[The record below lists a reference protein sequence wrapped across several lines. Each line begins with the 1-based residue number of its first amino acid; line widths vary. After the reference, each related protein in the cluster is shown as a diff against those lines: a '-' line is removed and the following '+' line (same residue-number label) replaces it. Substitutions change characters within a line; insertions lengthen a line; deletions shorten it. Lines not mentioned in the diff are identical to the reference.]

1 MKKYPNSVIKGL
13 LTALLFVMVLVTVL
27 GFIVTAAALSGEV
40 YTTDI
45 SQLRANITEN
55 ALSWL
60 QSRLPALAPST
71 MVRLLVFAL
80 DVVYALRYAAPVITV
95 AGLLLTVL
103 LFCLLIRAA
112 GHKNGA
118 QEITY
123 GRFDRLPFEIA
134 AFLMIGIPVGIH
146 LTLYALTRGTLFEQW
161 YFGADP
167 LELSMFTL
175 LLSPFIYV
183 LCHTFAVRLKSHT
196 FWKTTLVYRIFWKLP
211 ARLIRSVKNAG
222 KPDENGHTI
231 PQWYNKIPLEIIAV
245 VLLVLPF
252 PFVLFLHDVVF
263 KNIQNTYFYWRDRW
277 SDRGLTPPGYYIYQF
292 MQNSRWILAL
302 LFLAAYIFL
311 VYLFAYTVSVRY
323 KCGTLWTNTLTYRF
337 WKWLKKMFRHLNHA
351 GKRNES
357 GELVPTWFDKIPLEI
372 VLLAAFL
379 LGLLMIYICDMLLD
393 FIYSDLFAFA
403 YLLLCGAAMLYGL
416 AYVVSIRLQL
426 GTLWTN
432 TLIYRIYK
440 KCSGVLPRICRSIPL
455 TWRTVLAVV
464 LYCFFTFL
472 ILAFSVD
479 PRDIAPALLL
489 WFPLTLS
496 VGALL
501 IYGSWAT
508 HTVTQSIR
516 DMAGGNIHKKTDP
529 SKLFF
534 IFRKQ
539 AEGLNSLGDGLQAA
553 VEAQMK
559 SERLKTELIT
569 NVSHDI
575 KTPLTSIINYSDL
588 LLAEMGREIQPDGKA
603 AEYANTIYR
612 HSLRLKKLT
621 EDLVEAS
628 KASSGAITVNFERIE
643 LNQMLRQA
651 VGEYAERLTAA
662 GLTPVFRFTE
672 EDVFIS
678 ADGRLLW
685 RVFDNLLSNIVKYSM
700 EGTRVYIT
708 LTKNGDQ
715 AIVSFKNISRDTL
728 NIDPSELMERFVRG
742 DASRHSEG
750 SGLGLNIAL
759 SLCDRMNGRL
769 DLACDGD
776 LFRADVTFTVI

>member
-13 LTALLFVMVLVTVL
+13 MTALLFVMVIVTSF
-27 GFIVTAAALSGEV
+27 GFIVTAAAVAGDV
-40 YTTDI
+40 YTTEK
-45 SQLRANITEN
+45 SQLRAEVTGDI
-55 ALSWL
+55 SGWM
-60 QSRLPALAPST
+60 QRHLPAIPTST
-71 MVRLLVFAL
+71 VIRLIVFAL
-80 DVVYALRYAAPVITV
+80 DVVYALRYAALVITV

-103 LFCLLIRAA
+103 LFCLLMRAA

-118 QEITY
+118 QEITSAK
-123 GRFDRLPFEIA
+123 FDRLPFEFA
-134 AFLMIGIPVGIH
+134 ALLMIGIPVGIH
-146 LTLYALTRGTLFEQW
+146 LMLYAFTQGTLFENW
-161 YFGADP
+161 YFGADH

-183 LCHTFAVRLKSHT
+183 LSHTFVVRLKSHM
-196 FWKTTLVYRIFWKLP
+196 FWKTTLVYRIFWKIP
-211 ARLIRSVKNAG
+211 KRLVRSVKNAG
-222 KPDENGHTI
+222 KNDESGNI
-231 PQWYNKIPLEIIAV
+231 VPQWYDKVPLEIVAAV
-245 VLLVLPF
+245 LFILPILF
-252 PFVLFLHDVVF
+252 TVFLHDVVF
-263 KNIQNTYFYWRDRW
+263 WDIIVSARNYRNSLIV
-277 SDRGLTPPGYYIYQF
+277 RGIIPFGYYIYELF
-292 MQNSRWILAL
+292 ADFGWILAL
-302 LFLAAYIFL
+302 AAAVTL
-311 VYLFAYTVSVRY
+311 LWLFACTVSVRY
-323 KCGTLWTNTLTYRF
+323 KCGILWTNTLTYRF

-372 VLLAAFL
+372 VLAAAIP
-379 LGLLMIYICDMLLD
+379 LGLLVWSIGDMLLD
-393 FIYSDLFAFA
+393 FIYSDLFAFL

-416 AYVVSIRLQL
+416 AYAVSVRLQL

-432 TLIYRIYK
+432 TIIYRIYRK
-440 KCSGVLPRICRSIPL
+440 LSGTFPRICRSIPL

-479 PRDIAPALLL
+479 PRDIALALLL

-508 HTVTQSIR
+508 HTITQVIR
-516 DMAGGNIHKKTDP
+516 EMADGSIHKKTDP

-628 KASSGAITVNFERIE
+628 KAASGAITVNFERIE

-685 RVFDNLLSNIVKYSM
+685 RVFDNLLSNIVKYSL

-708 LTKNGDQ
+708 LTKNGDR

-728 NIDPSELMERFVRG
+728 NVDVSELMERFVRG

-759 SLCDRMNGRL
+759 SLCERMNGRL
-769 DLACDGD
+769 ELACDGD
-776 LFRADVTFTVI
+776 LFRADVTFPILE